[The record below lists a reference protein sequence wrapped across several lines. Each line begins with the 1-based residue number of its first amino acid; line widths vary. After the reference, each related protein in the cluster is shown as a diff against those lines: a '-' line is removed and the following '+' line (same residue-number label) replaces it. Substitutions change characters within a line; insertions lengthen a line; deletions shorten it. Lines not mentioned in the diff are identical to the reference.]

1 MGRVAAILADFRRAR
16 RRASEAREPAR
27 TVFSAVIAEVAAV
40 LLPVFSIAA
49 LGYVWRRSGAAFD
62 LDFVTRLIM
71 NVAGPCLVLESLS
84 RLVLPLPEFFAMV
97 GAAVAIMVAT
107 ALVAAAL
114 LKVLRLPI
122 RSYLPA
128 LTIGNVGN
136 LGLPLCLFAFG
147 EQGLALGVALY
158 VTNSVGQFTLV
169 PLLQARAS
177 FARTLATTPV
187 IYAAVGG
194 MAIKISGAAIP
205 DWLDETL
212 RLLGGLMI
220 PLMLLALGHTV
231 GGLRAHNLKRAFG
244 LGSARLVIAFI
255 VAVGVSAALGIKGVA
270 QGVLVLQ
277 GSMPAAVFSY
287 LFAARYERDADD
299 VAGIVLVST
308 LLAAVALPL
317 TVSYALWLAR

>member
-1 MGRVAAILADFRRAR
+1 
-16 RRASEAREPAR
+16 
-27 TVFSAVIAEVAAV
+27 
-40 LLPVFSIAA
+40 LPVFSIAV
-49 LGYVWRRSGAAFD
+49 LGFLWRLTGAAFD
-62 LDFVTRLIM
+62 LPFVTRLIM

-84 RLVLPLPEFFAMV
+84 RLVLPLPEFFGMV

-107 ALVAAAL
+107 ALVAFAV
-114 LKVLRLPI
+114 LKTLRLAI

-169 PLLQARAS
+169 PLLQSRAS
-177 FARTLATTPV
+177 FARTLLATPV
-187 IYAAVGG
+187 IYAALGG
-194 MAIKISGAAIP
+194 LAIKLAGAGIP

-231 GGLRAHNLKRAFG
+231 GGLRARNLKRALG
-244 LGSARLVIAFI
+244 LGSARLAIAFA
-255 VAVGVSAALGIKGVA
+255 VAVGVSTALGIKGVA

-308 LLAAVALPL
+308 LLAAVALPF
-317 TVSYALWLAR
+317 TVSYSLWLSR